1 MTTGA
6 EQSCAADTLPCKD
19 RLVRQDVGSGARQ
32 PVSDTLDQ
40 ISAQQWSAAG
50 ASD

>member
-32 PVSDTLDQ
+32 PVSDTLDL